1 MNRNSTW
8 KRRAQTAALCAL
20 LAAAPLAAHSQNVMN
35 ILNSLGAGWARPSRG
50 AKPLRRRRVTI

>member
-20 LAAAPLAAHSQNVMN
+20 LATAPLAAHSQNVMN
-35 ILNSLGAGWARPSRG
+35 ILNSLGGGLGSAITG